1 MNKELELFK
10 AHDFCKSNEPKL
22 TVVMIHG
29 IASDSSTY
37 TDALKYLESKDELKD
52 VRFITFDLLGVGN
65 SFASDELNYDYS
77 EQLSALDN
85 SIKKL
90 NIDTPLVMVGHSM
103 GTMILARYLKE
114 YQPSIKKLVLLSSPI
129 YREEDLKNPVFVQG
143 MDAFKKGLSD
153 RLTSASAI
161 RQFEHSVDNIVL
173 NPGNFEYYAY
183 LSVPTVCIYGIKDKL
198 IIPQIIE
205 GIAAKNPNVTA
216 ICGPDG
222 HSLSEFKAEEL
233 FKVLESEVNE
243 TI

>member
-10 AHDFCKSNEPKL
+10 AHDFCKSNKPKL

-37 TDALKYLESKDELKD
+37 TDTLKYLESKDELKD

-65 SFASDELNYDYS
+65 SFASDELNYDYN

-114 YQPSIKKLVLLSSPI
+114 YQRSIKKLVYP
-129 YREEDLKNPVFVQG
+129 R
-143 MDAFKKGLSD
+143 
-153 RLTSASAI
+153 
-161 RQFEHSVDNIVL
+161 
-173 NPGNFEYYAY
+173 
-183 LSVPTVCIYGIKDKL
+183 YGCL
-198 IIPQIIE
+198 
-205 GIAAKNPNVTA
+205 
-216 ICGPDG
+216 
-222 HSLSEFKAEEL
+222 
-233 FKVLESEVNE
+233 
-243 TI
+243 